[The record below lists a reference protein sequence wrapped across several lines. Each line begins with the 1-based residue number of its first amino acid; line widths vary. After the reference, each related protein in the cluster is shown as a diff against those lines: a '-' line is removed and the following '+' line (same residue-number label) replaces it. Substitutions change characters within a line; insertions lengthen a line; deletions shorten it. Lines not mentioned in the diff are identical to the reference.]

1 MEIPKYWELFPHVLE
16 LLKDGGVK
24 SQREIYEELIIKLG
38 IPESD
43 LLKVTDK
50 RGKPLFRVRTSWAIS
65 YLHMAGLLERISKGT
80 YRISEMGKEFLGK
93 DTAHLKDF
101 VIKAV
106 EKRRKDRKAYS
117 QISDIVTDPLK
128 TTKKELT
135 FRYSE
140 ISTDPLREFFLK
152 QEEALAGQLLERL
165 KSLDF
170 YKFETAVLKLLEKM
184 GYGKAVETT
193 RTKDEGLDG
202 IIEGDRLG
210 FEKIG
215 LQAKRYT
222 DSPVSVKSINEFIGS
237 LNRKGLK
244 KGVFITTSR
253 FTSEALK
260 ASEEASIGGIKLSL
274 IDGMKLAKLM
284 IEYNVGVYVKERYE
298 IKAIDENFF
307 DNL

>member
-38 IPESD
+38 IPE
-43 LLKVTDK
+43 
-50 RGKPLFRVRTSWAIS
+50 R
-65 YLHMAGLLERISKGT
+65 
-80 YRISEMGKEFLGK
+80 
-93 DTAHLKDF
+93 
-101 VIKAV
+101 
-106 EKRRKDRKAYS
+106 
-117 QISDIVTDPLK
+117 
-128 TTKKELT
+128 
-135 FRYSE
+135 
-140 ISTDPLREFFLK
+140 
-152 QEEALAGQLLERL
+152 
-165 KSLDF
+165 
-170 YKFETAVLKLLEKM
+170 
-184 GYGKAVETT
+184 
-193 RTKDEGLDG
+193 DG

-253 FTSEALK
+253 FTSEALR
-260 ASEEASIGGIKLSL
+260 ASEEASIGGIKLSP

-284 IEYNVGVYVKERYE
+284 IEYNMEVYVKERYE

-307 DNL
+307 ENL